1 MDDNDRNGS
10 SSLDTNKLLRKL
22 TQNLDDDQ

>member
-1 MDDNDRNGS
+1 MDENDRNGS

-22 TQNLDDDQ
+22 TQNLDDDH